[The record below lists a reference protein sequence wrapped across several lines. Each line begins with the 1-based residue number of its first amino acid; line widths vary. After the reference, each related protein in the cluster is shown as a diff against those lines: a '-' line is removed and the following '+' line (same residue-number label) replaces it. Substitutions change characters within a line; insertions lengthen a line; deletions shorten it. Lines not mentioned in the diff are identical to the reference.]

1 MLAFCKGVTWFSEN
15 QKATMELHRLKLE
28 LQKDDTDGVELKARE
43 WLELC
48 KEKGWAK
55 EKTLA
60 ARILSGIN
68 TS

>member
-1 MLAFCKGVTWFSEN
+1 
-15 QKATMELHRLKLE
+15 MELLRLNLE
-28 LQKDDTDGVELKARE
+28 LHKGNTSGVQLKAQE